1 MTVNSIYAELN
12 IRANDGDEKQEQAQD
27 HDQSGSSRSDNDI
40 LFGV

>member
-12 IRANDGDEKQEQAQD
+12 IRANDSNEEQVQD
-27 HDQSGSSRSDNDI
+27 HDQSGSSHSDNDI

>member
-12 IRANDGDEKQEQAQD
+12 IRANDSDKEQVQAQD
-27 HDQSGSSRSDNDI
+27 HNQSDNSHSDNDI